1 MAILW
6 GVQARV
12 VEYNTVEEM
21 IVNGIEIAKKYD
33 YIKKDD
39 RVIIAS
45 GKLPGVPGGT
55 NIVEVMTVE

>member
-1 MAILW
+1 
-6 GVQARV
+6 VQARV